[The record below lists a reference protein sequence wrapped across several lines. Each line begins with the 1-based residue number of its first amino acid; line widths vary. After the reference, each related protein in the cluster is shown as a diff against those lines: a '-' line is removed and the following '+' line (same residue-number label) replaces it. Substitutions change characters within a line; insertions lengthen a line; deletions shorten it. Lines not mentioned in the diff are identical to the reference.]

1 MDFKISRGQDITIV
15 EVKLTTNDQYL
26 HGFEVQ
32 IEEYGKAEQTDK
44 LVYVLVDLGHP
55 RKVQKVCDL
64 RDRKVDGSF
73 FIWLFLPACV
83 IIWKSIIFPACLIL
97 RRCQPHPL
105 FCYIQ
110 ENLNA
115 FNSLLTAERLAE
127 ARAMS
132 IFEYDQERHMQQERE
147 AGIEKGRRQGEEQ
160 LLCRLVK
167 KNLSRGMSISEIAEV
182 LDETEERIREIAASE
197 TGEQKEA

>member
-1 MDFKISRGQDITIV
+1 MSCEPDEGRGPVDFKISRGQDITIV
-15 EVKLTTNDQYL
+15 EVKLTSNDQYL

-32 IEEYGKAEQTDK
+32 IEEYGKAEQTDN

-115 FNSLLTAERLAE
+115 FNSLLTAERSADAVLLRRRSE
-127 ARAMS
+127 QS
-132 IFEYDQERHMQQERE
+132 LCFTFSKGGCVYDQRQHKRFINCQPDIQVHAVHHAVRGPEEP
-147 AGIEKGRRQGEEQ
+147 AGA
-160 LLCRLVK
+160 V
-167 KNLSRGMSISEIAEV
+167 
-182 LDETEERIREIAASE
+182 
-197 TGEQKEA
+197 